1 MKKNGTLLL
10 ISCFYLMAGCNGLSS
25 GKNSSVSYDFDVM
38 VASECVGGSAC
49 STSNEIENQDFILN
63 IYCTADQSVSYTV
76 TTPDGAFPTTV
87 VCPSNGVI
95 ADNTLQMQ
103 QFSDPSS
110 CATAADPNDVHC
122 TWRKCPIAIEA
133 EQGASSDQEE
143 VTFVYKACAL

>member
-10 ISCFYLMAGCNGLSS
+10 ISCFYLMTGCNGLSS
-25 GKNSSVSYDFDVM
+25 AKNPSVSYDFDVM

-49 STSNEIENQDFILN
+49 STSNEIEVQDFIVN

-95 ADNTLQMQ
+95 ADDALQ
-103 QFSDPSS
+103 SDGISDGSS
-110 CATAADPNDVHC
+110 CATAADPNDVYC
-122 TWRKCPIAIEA
+122 TLHKCPIAIEA

-143 VTFVYKACAL
+143 VAFVYKSCAV